1 MPKLKSL
8 NFFTEQNQEEF
19 EGKIVYNYQKNEY
32 GNSPTL
38 YWVMKTEDDKYI
50 EFPMHSLKKGKSN
63 KDITD
68 ETKVKIVGDNV
79 YADGELNFTADIG
92 IPQKYNNYKKGKIA
106 DVSYK
111 NGQTYIT
118 MQDEVS
124 GNQCELV
131 YPKKIDIPETSSGYD
146 KDIKYTVDDGSAL
159 IEFMN
164 TNMYFSYPSYKEVE
178 KDLKKTLQEV
188 RDKLSEQ
195 KPDALNPQ
203 KQDKNS
209 INDEKSERIKQLT
222 PEHQKIVQ
230 ERAKARNSL

>member
-1 MPKLKSL
+1 MITIIKHIILKS
-8 NFFTEQNQEEF
+8 NN
-19 EGKIVYNYQKNEY
+19 IY
-32 GNSPTL
+32 GQ
-38 YWVMKTEDDKYI
+38 
-50 EFPMHSLKKGKSN
+50 SL
-63 KDITD
+63 
-68 ETKVKIVGDNV
+68 
-79 YADGELNFTADIG
+79 
-92 IPQKYNNYKKGKIA
+92 
-106 DVSYK
+106 
-111 NGQTYIT
+111 
-118 MQDEVS
+118 
-124 GNQCELV
+124 
-131 YPKKIDIPETSSGYD
+131 
-146 KDIKYTVDDGSAL
+146 KYTVDDGSAL